1 MKKIAILGSTGSI
14 GLTTLKIINL
24 KKKQFK
30 IELLAASTN
39 SIEISK
45 QIHKYKPKYYIISD
59 EKTYLKIK
67 KKFKNHKTIIQ
78 NNYENIS
85 IKKKYLDIT
94 IIAIPGLVS
103 LSPTLKFIKKTKRI
117 LLANKESIVCAW
129 KLIKKEAGKFKTSII
144 PIDSEHFSI
153 MKLIENEKIENI
165 KKIYITAS
173 GGPFLNWKPNQIK
186 NAKLSEAIK
195 HPKWNMGKKISVDS
209 ATMMN
214 KVFEYCEARHLFS
227 LSPKKLRIII
237 HPQSLAHAIVEFNN
251 GITKILYH
259 EPNMIIPISNA
270 IFESDNQIVK
280 FIDIV
285 KNPIQDSKIEF
296 FKIDKKKFPVIKL
309 IEILDKYPSAA
320 IIVNGANEI
329 FVDQF
334 LKKNIKFID
343 IIEGIFKI
351 LKHREFKKYAIQD
364 PNNLNKIYKIDN
376 WSRIKAYMITVD
388 R

>member
-1 MKKIAILGSTGSI
+1 
-14 GLTTLKIINL
+14 
-24 KKKQFK
+24 
-30 IELLAASTN
+30 
-39 SIEISK
+39 
-45 QIHKYKPKYYIISD
+45 
-59 EKTYLKIK
+59 
-67 KKFKNHKTIIQ
+67 
-78 NNYENIS
+78 
-85 IKKKYLDIT
+85 
-94 IIAIPGLVS
+94 
-103 LSPTLKFIKKTKRI
+103 
-117 LLANKESIVCAW
+117 
-129 KLIKKEAGKFKTSII
+129 
-144 PIDSEHFSI
+144 
-153 MKLIENEKIENI
+153 
-165 KKIYITAS
+165 
-173 GGPFLNWKPNQIK
+173 
-186 NAKLSEAIK
+186 
-195 HPKWNMGKKISVDS
+195 
-209 ATMMN
+209 
-214 KVFEYCEARHLFS
+214 
-227 LSPKKLRIII
+227 
-237 HPQSLAHAIVEFNN
+237 
-251 GITKILYH
+251 
-259 EPNMIIPISNA
+259 MIIPISNA

-388 R
+388 K